1 MLHGEDLRRVLRQ
14 ICAVPMPPPP
24 DEQTIA
30 RYERAERSRKAPTP
44 AAAAHREKQKAA
56 QAASIARSIANRP
69 EGCITVQ
76 EILQRSGYSSDY
88 GWRSKCQKHGIWRE
102 SYDGVHAW
110 YSEAKLKAAG
120 II

>member
-24 DEQTIA
+24 DVQTVA

-44 AAAAHREKQKAA
+44 AAAAHRGKQKAA

-69 EGCITVQ
+69 DGCITNR
-76 EILQRSGYSSDY
+76 EMRERSGRSDY
-88 GWRSKCQKHGIWRE
+88 WLRANMKKHDIVRD
-102 SYDGVHAW
+102 SFDGTLAW